1 MDQKIVFSCRD
12 FSPLI
17 QNKPLFLPLTVD
29 IMRGAVVQIAGSN
42 GVGKSTL
49 LRFLSGQNLDYRGRV
64 LVRPTSQRVLYL
76 PQMHA
81 SQSHLPFTLEEACT
95 LFSSPG
101 LRFNQKGAGQK
112 CKVRSFPDWFTPSQR
127 RKSWSKASGGERVR
141 ALLAGFFC
149 FGEWQVLLFDEPMN
163 HLDASATVNIQHD
176 LIQFLASEGT
186 NTTMFIVSHDPL
198 KILRDNLDTRFQE
211 INLDNF
217 SDEVDTK

>member
-1 MDQKIVFSCRD
+1 M
-12 FSPLI
+12 
-17 QNKPLFLPLTVD
+17 
-29 IMRGAVVQIAGSN
+29 
-42 GVGKSTL
+42 
-49 LRFLSGQNLDYRGRV
+49 
-64 LVRPTSQRVLYL
+64 
-76 PQMHA
+76 
-81 SQSHLPFTLEEACT
+81 
-95 LFSSPG
+95 
-101 LRFNQKGAGQK
+101 
-112 CKVRSFPDWFTPSQR
+112 
-127 RKSWSKASGGERVR
+127 R